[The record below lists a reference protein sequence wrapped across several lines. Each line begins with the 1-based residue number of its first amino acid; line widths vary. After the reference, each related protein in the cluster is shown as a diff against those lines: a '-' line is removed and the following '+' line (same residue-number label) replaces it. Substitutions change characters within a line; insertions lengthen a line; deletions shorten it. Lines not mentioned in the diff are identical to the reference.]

1 MEWLA
6 NLGKSTLDRFAAV
19 GRASYVLAGSLI
31 AVPQLKNVPLTIKQ
45 MYVVGVQSLS
55 IIMVSGLF
63 IGMVMALQGYTIL
76 VDYGAEGSLGPMVA
90 LSILR
95 ELGPVVTALLFAG
108 RAGSALTAEI
118 GLMKATE
125 QLSSLEMMAID
136 PLRRIVAP
144 RLWAGLLSMP
154 MLTVIFS
161 AVGIL
166 GGHLVGVE
174 WLGVDAG
181 SYWSIMQ
188 STVEWNAD
196 VMNGV
201 IKSIVFAFV
210 VTWIAIFKGY
220 DSVPT
225 SEGISAATTQTV
237 VYSSLA
243 VLGLDFVLTAIMFGI
258 E

>member
-1 MEWLA
+1 
-6 NLGKSTLDRFAAV
+6 
-19 GRASYVLAGSLI
+19 
-31 AVPQLKNVPLTIKQ
+31 
-45 MYVVGVQSLS
+45 
-55 IIMVSGLF
+55 
-63 IGMVMALQGYTIL
+63 
-76 VDYGAEGSLGPMVA
+76 
-90 LSILR
+90 
-95 ELGPVVTALLFAG
+95 
-108 RAGSALTAEI
+108 
-118 GLMKATE
+118 
-125 QLSSLEMMAID
+125 
-136 PLRRIVAP
+136 
-144 RLWAGLLSMP
+144 MP
-154 MLTVIFS
+154 MLAMIFS

-166 GGHLVGVE
+166 GGHLVGVD

-188 STVEWNAD
+188 STVEWNED
-196 VMNGV
+196 VLNGV
-201 IKSIVFAFV
+201 IKSIVFALV